1 MNLETMVPM
10 VWNIAKLAVL
20 LGLII
25 LVHEF
30 GHFLA
35 ARLSG
40 VRVLKFSIGFPPR
53 IFGFRRGD
61 TEYVIGATPLG
72 GYVKLA
78 GEDWDTGV
86 ELKPDDLMAKPFWVR
101 IILYAAGVFMNAVL
115 AWVIFFG
122 LFLHGIEFNRF
133 PSKLVVNPGGIA
145 AKAGLRTG
153 DVIVKAD
160 GKTVH
165 DWNDIDGVV
174 GKSEKGAKVALEA
187 RRGKAVVKAVI
198 PAGGDPGMEPF
209 VEPVIGG
216 TEPFQPAR
224 KAGLLAGD
232 RVVSVNG
239 KTVRIWAE
247 MSKIVSTAKEG
258 STLDIRVLRDGKR
271 MDFKVLPRYDAGMKR
286 AVIGISAGSSSVG
299 MEKWGLIDS
308 ASMATRSVWFLSTE
322 IVGSVARVITGK
334 SKFKDVL
341 GGPVLIGR
349 VGYEKARQ
357 SMADLLHFVAALSVS
372 LMVVNLLPI
381 PAVDGGMI
389 MMALLEGIRGRRFS
403 PKTYQNLVTAGFAF
417 LMAVFLLATYHDILR

>member
-1 MNLETMVPM
+1 MA
-10 VWNIAKLAVL
+10 WNIAKLVIL

-25 LVHEF
+25 LIHEF

-40 VRVLKFSIGFPPR
+40 VRVLKFSIGFPPK
-53 IFGFRRGD
+53 IFGFTRGD
-61 TEYVIGATPLG
+61 TEYVVGATPLG

-101 IILYAAGVFMNAVL
+101 IILYASGVFMNAVL
-115 AWVIFFG
+115 AWLIFFG

-133 PSKLVVNPGGIA
+133 PSKVVVNPGSVA
-145 AKAGLRTG
+145 AKAGLQTG
-153 DVIVKAD
+153 DVIVKAGGERVRD
-160 GKTVH
+160 WKDLEGPFEKAGKK
-165 DWNDIDGVV
+165 
-174 GKSEKGAKVALEA
+174 GKVEVEAK
-187 RRGKAVVKAVI
+187 RGSAVVKAVL
-198 PAGGDPGMEPF
+198 PAAEDPGMEPF
-209 VEPVIGG
+209 VEPIIGD

-224 KAGLLAGD
+224 KAGLMAGD

-239 KTVRIWAE
+239 KTIRIWAE
-247 MSKIVSTAKEG
+247 MSKIVSAAKEG
-258 STLDIRVLRDGKR
+258 STLHVRVLRDGKK
-271 MDFKVLPRYDAGMKR
+271 MDFSVMPRYDAGMKR
-286 AVIGISAGSSSVG
+286 ALIGISAKSSSVG
-299 MEKWGLIDS
+299 TEKWGVFDS
-308 ASMATRSVWFLSTE
+308 ASMSTRAIWLLSSE
-322 IVGSVARVITGK
+322 IVSSVGRVITGK

-357 SMADLLHFVAALSVS
+357 SMAELLHFIAALSVS

-389 MMALLEGIRGRRFS
+389 VMALLEGIRGRRFTA
-403 PKTYQNLVTAGFAF
+403 KTYQNFVTVGFAF

>member
-1 MNLETMVPM
+1 MNIAVWGPM
-10 VWNIAKLAVL
+10 AWNIAKLVVL

-25 LVHEF
+25 LVHEL
-30 GHFLA
+30 GHFIA

-40 VRVLKFSIGFPPR
+40 VRVLKFSIGFPPK
-53 IFGFRRGD
+53 IFGFKRGE

-78 GEDWDTGV
+78 GEDWDTGE

-101 IILYAAGVFMNAVL
+101 MIMYSSGVFMNAVL

-133 PSKLVVNPGGIA
+133 PSRLVVNPGGVA
-145 AKAGLRTG
+145 EKAGLRTG
-153 DVIVKAD
+153 DVIVRA
-160 GKTVH
+160 GGAVVH
-165 DWNDIDGVV
+165 DWKDLDGAFEKA
-174 GKSEKGAKVALEA
+174 GKNGKVAVEA
-187 RRGKAVVKAVI
+187 KRGAVVVKANLPV
-198 PAGGDPGMEPF
+198 AGDPGMEPF
-209 VEPVIGG
+209 VEPVIGD

-224 KAGLLAGD
+224 KAGLIGGD

-239 KTVRIWAE
+239 KPVKIWGE
-247 MSKIVSTAKEG
+247 MSKIVSTAREG
-258 STLDIRVLRDGKR
+258 STLKIRVLRDGKK
-271 MDFKVLPRYDAGMKR
+271 MDFTVMPRYDSGMKR
-286 AVIGISAGSSSVG
+286 AVIGISAKSSNVG
-299 MEKWGLIDS
+299 TEKWGVIDS
-308 ASMATRSVWFLSTE
+308 ASMASRSIWILSSE
-322 IVGSVARVITGK
+322 IIGSVARVITGK

-357 SMADLLHFVAALSVS
+357 SLADLLHFIAALSVS

-381 PAVDGGMI
+381 PAVDGGM
-389 MMALLEGIRGRRFS
+389 MVMALLEGIRGKRFS
-403 PKTYQNLVTAGFAF
+403 AKTYQNFVTVGFAF

>member
-1 MNLETMVPM
+1 MSFAVLAPM
-10 VWNIAKLAVL
+10 IWNIAKLVVL
-20 LGLII
+20 LGVII

-40 VRVLKFSIGFPPR
+40 VRVLKFSIGFPPK
-53 IFGFRRGD
+53 IFGFKRGD

-78 GEDWDTGV
+78 GEDWDSGE
-86 ELKPDDLMAKPFWVR
+86 ELKPDDLMAKPFWIR
-101 IILYAAGVFMNAVL
+101 IIMYSSGVFMNAVL

-122 LFLHGIEFNRF
+122 LFMHGIEFNRF
-133 PSKLVVNPGGIA
+133 PSRLVVNPGGVA
-145 AKAGLRTG
+145 AKAGLQTG
-153 DVIVKAD
+153 DVIVKA
-160 GKTVH
+160 GGSSVR
-165 DWNDIDGVV
+165 DWKDLDD
-174 GKSEKGAKVALEA
+174 AF
-187 RRGKAVVKAVI
+187 GKAGKNGKVEVEAKRDKAVI
-198 PAGGDPGMEPF
+198 KAVLPVEADPGMEPY
-209 VEPVIGG
+209 VEPVIGD

-224 KAGLLAGD
+224 KAGLMGGD
-232 RVVSVNG
+232 RVISVNG
-239 KTVRIWAE
+239 KPIRIWGE

-258 STLDIRVLRDGKR
+258 STLRVRVLRDGKK
-271 MDFKVLPRYDAGMKR
+271 MEFKVMPRYDAGMKR
-286 AVIGISAGSSSVG
+286 SLIGISAKSSSMG
-299 MEKWGLIDS
+299 TEKWGIMDS
-308 ASMATRSVWFLSTE
+308 AGMATRSIWILSSE
-322 IVGSVARVITGK
+322 IVSSVGRVITGK

-357 SMADLLHFVAALSVS
+357 SLADLLHFIAALSVS

-389 MMALLEGIRGRRFS
+389 VMALLEGIRGRRFTA
-403 PKTYQNLVTAGFAF
+403 KTYQNLVTVGFAF